1 MFAVSLSIDMYE
13 TKIINR
19 KKSFKVR
26 ENSQRGRDKLL
37 GNTTQLNGVYI
48 FFLFAFTHY
57 SSRSSRLEKLLI
69 VVGVTEASA
78 RLTT

>member
-26 ENSQRGRDKLL
+26 ENSLQDFLSNKTLKMKFT
-37 GNTTQLNGVYI
+37 NSFYSHSNI
-48 FFLFAFTHY
+48 FLPDQATWGSF
-57 SSRSSRLEKLLI
+57 
-69 VVGVTEASA
+69 
-78 RLTT
+78 

>member
-26 ENSQRGRDKLL
+26 ENSLQSRDKLL
-37 GNTTQLNGVYI
+37 SNKTLKMK
-48 FFLFAFTHY
+48 FTNSFYFKHF
-57 SSRSSRLEKLLI
+57 SSRSSHLGKLLI
-69 VVGVTEASA
+69 VAGVTEASA